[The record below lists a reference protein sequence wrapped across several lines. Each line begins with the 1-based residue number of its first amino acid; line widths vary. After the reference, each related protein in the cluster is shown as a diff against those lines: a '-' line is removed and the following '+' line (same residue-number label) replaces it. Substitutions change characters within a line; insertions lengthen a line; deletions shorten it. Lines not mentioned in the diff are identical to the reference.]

1 MNLESLLDEILV
13 LQSAFQGDRRS
24 SENYRMELKK
34 ILCKAFEEQCD
45 SLWNVLEKHSAEWRD
60 TRGNTYN
67 PFGPPGEVPLVD
79 RVVELIINRAKKDLS
94 EMESNFRQERGDYE

>member
-1 MNLESLLDEILV
+1 MNLESLLDEIII
-13 LQSAFQGDRRS
+13 LQSAFQGERRNS
-24 SENYRMELKK
+24 DQHRRELKN

-45 SLWNVLEKHSAEWRD
+45 TLWNVLEKHSAEWRD

-67 PFGPPGEVPLVD
+67 PCGPPGEVPLVD

-94 EMESNFRQERGDYE
+94 EMESNFRRERGEE